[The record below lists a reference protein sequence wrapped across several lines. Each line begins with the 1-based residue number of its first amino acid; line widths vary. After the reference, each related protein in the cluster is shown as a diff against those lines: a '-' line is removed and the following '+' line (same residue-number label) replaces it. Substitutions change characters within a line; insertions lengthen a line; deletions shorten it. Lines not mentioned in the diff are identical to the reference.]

1 MKLAITADVHINSE
15 KPERLENFTHILQSI
30 EKSGITRLI
39 VAGDLCDDESDAP
52 ILLDACLKEHPGV
65 EVLAIPGN
73 HDYFLAN
80 RLFSAPNIKVFEKPQ
95 VSKIGG
101 RSFLFLPYS
110 DGETMGGIIEKSGLQ
125 ADLEPD
131 GWILVSHG
139 DYGRINREASGHELG
154 YFPLAGNDIDLFRP
168 KKVILGH
175 IHLPGPVSETVV
187 YTGSPWPL
195 DINETGQRRILVLD
209 TGTGHLEPL
218 PLTGTTVY
226 ARINC
231 VIIPDGEEQQQLE
244 QQIARAIKK
253 EKALYSGKNFFEK
266 LVVRVKCRGYSTSRD
281 KIESQ
286 VSDVLQSHGIN
297 HEQVDKIDI
306 DELRVADSEEHL
318 VLAARVTEYIQ
329 SLNMSG
335 RDTETIEALRPEITA
350 RAYRILFGS

>member
-15 KPERLENFTHILQSI
+15 KPERLENFSHILQSI

-52 ILLDACLKEHPGV
+52 ILLDACLKKHPGI

-73 HDYFLAN
+73 HDYFLAD

-95 VSKIGG
+95 VSKIGE

-110 DGETMGGIIEKSGLQ
+110 DGETMGGVIEKSGLQ
-125 ADLEPD
+125 PELDPD

-139 DYGRINREASGHELG
+139 DYGRINRKESGHESG

-209 TGTGHLEPL
+209 AGTGHLEPL
-218 PLTGTTVY
+218 PLTGTPVY

-244 QQIARAIKK
+244 QQVARAIQK
-253 EKALYSGKNFFEK
+253 ETAQYSGKNFLEK
-266 LVVRVKCRGYSTSRD
+266 LVVRVQCRGYSTSRD
-281 KIESQ
+281 KIEKQ
-286 VSDVLQSHGIN
+286 VTDVLQAHGISN
-297 HEQVDKIDI
+297 EQVDKIDI